1 LSFFLGGQGAKAY
14 VVIVKNKEAFK
25 RLELGSH
32 NQKLAEYK
40 RLIGCLP
47 GASVPVAAQP
57 MTSSEATIDLT
68 ED

>member
-1 LSFFLGGQGAKAY
+1 M
-14 VVIVKNKEAFK
+14 IVKNKEAFK
-25 RLELGSH
+25 RIELGSH

-47 GASVPVAAQP
+47 AASVPVAGQP
-57 MTSSEATIDLT
+57 MISSEGTIDLT